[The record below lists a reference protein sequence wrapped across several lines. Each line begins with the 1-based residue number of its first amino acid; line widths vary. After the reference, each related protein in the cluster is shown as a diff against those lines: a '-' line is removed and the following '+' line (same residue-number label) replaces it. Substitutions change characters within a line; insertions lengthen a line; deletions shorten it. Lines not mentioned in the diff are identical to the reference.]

1 MYVVTQALANLGLIA
16 VCGLGAGILG
26 GGLLGLGGA
35 VILTPLLTILL
46 NLPIQY
52 SAGISLVSAISTSIM
67 AGSRFLRMG
76 LPNTKVFIALSSA
89 GTTGAIMGSLMAYHI
104 INSGYNWILY
114 LVFSGVMYMA
124 MALVARPKQHVVTA
138 LPVDVRDSYV
148 VTGSYLDQA
157 LKVYVNYGIRRSNLL
172 KAWGGVMLFGGVISG
187 LLGIGGGPIN
197 MLALYW
203 AAEMP
208 IKVASATSNLIVGAT
223 AATSGTLY
231 WFFGYIQPFM
241 AMASVIGIVIGA
253 NISTHILPKA
263 RGGSTIKI
271 LLLSIFS
278 YLAYR
283 MLLSGLKRGGGIF
296 VLPTGI
302 EYVTSFMVLII
313 TLGILF
319 ALRKYIN
326 D

>member
-1 MYVVTQALANLGLIA
+1 MYVVAQALITLGLIA
-16 VCGLGAGILG
+16 ACGLMAGLL

-76 LPNTKVFIALSSA
+76 LPNIKIFIVLCSA
-89 GTTGAIMGSLMAYHI
+89 GTTGAIVGSLMAYHI

-114 LVFSGVMYMA
+114 LVFSGVMCMA
-124 MALVARPKQHVVTA
+124 MALVVRPKRHVVAA
-138 LPVDVRDSYV
+138 LPMSVKDSYII
-148 VTGSYLDQA
+148 TGSYLDQA
-157 LKVYVNYGIRRSNLL
+157 LKVYVNYGVRKSSLV
-172 KAWGGVMLFGGVISG
+172 KAWGIMLFGGLISG

-203 AAEMP
+203 AAELP
-208 IKVASATSNLIVGAT
+208 IKVASATSNLIVGVT

-241 AMASVIGIVIGA
+241 ATASMIGVVVGA

-263 RGGSTIKI
+263 RGSTIKV
-271 LLLSIFS
+271 LLLSVFS

-283 MLLSGLKRGGGIF
+283 MLLSGLRRGGILLLPINVEYASSF
-296 VLPTGI
+296 IVL
-302 EYVTSFMVLII
+302 VA
-313 TLGILF
+313 TLGVLF
-319 ALRKYIN
+319 TLRRYIGE
-326 D
+326 